1 MSAYLLGT
9 PFGRIIIAL
18 KANEKR
24 VPYLGYST
32 WAARMA
38 AYVLAAVIAGLAGAL
53 YPMLRGFVSPELLFF
68 ATSGDA
74 LIMVIV
80 GGAGTLAGAIW
91 CSDPDHAE
99 VRYRKLDRTP
109 PDRDWLDLYECDPV
123 HAQGHSWHVEA
134 FRRTQPVAQ
143 QRTATQA

>member
-1 MSAYLLGT
+1 MMLG
-9 PFGRIIIAL
+9 RL
-18 KANEKR
+18 
-24 VPYLGYST
+24 SC

-53 YPMLRGFVSPELLFF
+53 YPMLRGFVSPALLFF

-91 CSDPDHAE
+91 GAVILTMLKS
-99 VRYRKLDRTP
+99 VI
-109 PDRDWLDLYECDPV
+109 
-123 HAQGHSWHVEA
+123 GSWTEHHLIVIGLIFMSAILFMPKGIVGMLKPFVERNLLRNSA
-134 FRRTQPVAQ
+134 RQPKPEPE
-143 QRTATQA
+143 RTAL